1 VQRAEATAKSLLLAT
16 QKPEK
21 QMNKFMLLLG
31 TSLLFSACGG
41 NEETVSTDLITN
53 PNTADGVD
61 PSAVMAKITFD
72 KDVHDFGKI
81 TQGEMVETSF
91 AFTNTGEADLIISS
105 AKGSCGCTV
114 PEWPKEPIPPG
125 GKGEIRVVFNSEGKS
140 GTQHKQVT
148 IVGNTQPSTSV
159 VALKGEIITPE
170 STTNE

>member
-1 VQRAEATAKSLLLAT
+1 
-16 QKPEK
+16 
-21 QMNKFMLLLG
+21 MLLLG

-125 GKGEIRVVFNSEGKS
+125 GKGEIRVVFN
-140 GTQHKQVT
+140 
-148 IVGNTQPSTSV
+148 
-159 VALKGEIITPE
+159 
-170 STTNE
+170 